1 MNHRSSTIS
10 QKHNIYLTTTT
21 AHNQQT
27 TWRPDTKATSVL
39 APSQEG
45 ARDTGQIPPLG
56 RKPPRATKV
65 EAKVKT
71 KGTGKHVPFKTTEP
85 HTSTGYQRH
94 LDQDHHDQG
103 HSTGHHNEDKS
114 ISISISTSKPQQAHQ
129 ATTTAYM
136 AIIKRGRQDNHKR
149 QLLATKE
156 VSPTKV
162 NNTIK

>member
-1 MNHRSSTIS
+1 M
-10 QKHNIYLTTTT
+10 
-21 AHNQQT
+21 
-27 TWRPDTKATSVL
+27 
-39 APSQEG
+39 
-45 ARDTGQIPPLG
+45 
-56 RKPPRATKV
+56 

-103 HSTGHHNEDKS
+103 HSTGHHNVVRGGTGHHNEDKS

-129 ATTTAYM
+129 ATTMAYM

-162 NNTIK
+162 SSTIK

>member
-1 MNHRSSTIS
+1 M
-10 QKHNIYLTTTT
+10 
-21 AHNQQT
+21 
-27 TWRPDTKATSVL
+27 L

-45 ARDTGQIPPLG
+45 ARDTGQIPPHG

-65 EAKVKT
+65 EAKEKT
-71 KGTGKHVPFKTTEP
+71 KGTGKHVPFKITEP

-103 HSTGHHNEDKS
+103 LSTGHHNVNLARGGTGHHNEDKS

-136 AIIKRGRQDNHKR
+136 AIIKRGRQDHHKR